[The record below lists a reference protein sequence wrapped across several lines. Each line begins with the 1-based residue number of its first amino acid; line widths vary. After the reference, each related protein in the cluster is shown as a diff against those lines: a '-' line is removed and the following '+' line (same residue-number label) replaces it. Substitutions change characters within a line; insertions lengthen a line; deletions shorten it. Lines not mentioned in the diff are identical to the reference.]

1 MNNNDS
7 ISVLVCVHSTTY
19 HNDHLLLRALR
30 SLASQTFQDFELV
43 IVLDECWEG
52 TKSVLSTMNNMSGL
66 KNFKIV
72 ERPKKQGLAAA
83 KNFGL
88 EHCTGDWIA
97 YLDAD
102 DQYMDCKLEVQRNFL
117 LQRPEVDFCST
128 NAWDLENE
136 RMRPNCFSVDDYR
149 DHHEIIQRLPH
160 ENVMCHGSM
169 MIRAEALRQLGGYNT
184 SPEVLGQEDWDLW
197 KRAARSQYIFAKVP
211 ERLYIYS
218 LGTSVAR

>member
-1 MNNNDS
+1 MKPGDT
-7 ISVLVCVHSTTY
+7 ISVLVCVHSTSY
-19 HNDHLLLRALR
+19 QNDHLLVRAIR
-30 SLASQTFQDFELV
+30 SLHRQTFTDFELV
-43 IVLDECWEG
+43 VVLDECWG
-52 TKSVLSTMNNMSGL
+52 NTKRRVDLSGYHPKFNY
-66 KNFKIV
+66 KIL

-102 DQYMDCKLEVQRNFL
+102 DQYVDCKLEVQRNFM

-128 NAWDLENE
+128 NAWDFENE

-160 ENVMCHGSM
+160 ENIMCHGSM
-169 MIRAEALRQLGGYNT
+169 MIRADALKQLGGYKT
-184 SPEVLGQEDWDLW
+184 SPDVLGWEDWELW
-197 KRAARSQYIFAKVP
+197 QRAARQGYIFAKVP